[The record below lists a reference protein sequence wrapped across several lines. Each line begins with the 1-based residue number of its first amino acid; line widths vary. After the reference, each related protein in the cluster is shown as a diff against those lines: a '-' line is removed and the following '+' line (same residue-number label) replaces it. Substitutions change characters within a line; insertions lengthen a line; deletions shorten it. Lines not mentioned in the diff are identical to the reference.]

1 MSVNPWLA
9 AGGALVVVGALWF
22 ADHSLQENERLVELN
37 HGLARELFA
46 MTKALDSQT
55 VLREALDKIDQHT
68 RLTNVALDRQTAQM
82 NLNLAELKRTNEEVR
97 AYLDSPVPAAIGVRH
112 ARPETTDP
120 VAYRASAVM
129 QPGTVSPAG
138 PSGVGDQ

>member
-1 MSVNPWLA
+1 MSVNPWVA
-9 AGGALVVVGALWF
+9 AGGGLVVVGALWF

-37 HGLARELFA
+37 YGLARELYA
-46 MTKALDSQT
+46 MTAALDSQT

-97 AYLDSPVPAAIGVRH
+97 TYLDSPVPVAIGVRH

-129 QPGTVSPAG
+129 QPGAVSPAG